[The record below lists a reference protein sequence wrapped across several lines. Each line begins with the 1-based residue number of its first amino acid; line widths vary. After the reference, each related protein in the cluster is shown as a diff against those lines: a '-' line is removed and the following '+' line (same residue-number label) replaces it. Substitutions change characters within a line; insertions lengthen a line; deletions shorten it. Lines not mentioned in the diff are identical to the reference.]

1 MNQTEILNIWK
12 AYDKKLDET
21 LLLNKVLT
29 TEVIKLK
36 TKSLLSSMKPIKV
49 FTIFIGLLWV
59 FVVGTIVGNLFLYA
73 YSSVTLFFLI
83 SAGIQILLTSIA
95 LVIYLYQLHLI
106 QQVDIT
112 EPLVKT
118 QKRLTSL
125 KSSTLWVSRI
135 LFLQLPLWT
144 TFYLSESMFRSGNM
158 FYILINGT
166 VTILFTFLAVW
177 LFINIRFENRD
188 KKWFKLIFEG
198 KEWTPVMKAM
208 ELNHQIENFEKE

>member
-49 FTIFIGLLWV
+49 FTIFIGLFWV

-73 YSSVTLFFLI
+73 YSSVTLFFLL